1 MLHILC
7 WIIFGFIVGTIA
19 KMLHPGEENL
29 GFWQTT
35 GLGILGSFLGGFVN
49 YFLNLNYFRPAGLLM
64 SILGAVICC
73 LVLRHYKLKNESR
86 GFFTGK
92 KK

>member
-7 WIIFGFIVGTIA
+7 WIIFGFIAGTIA
-19 KMLHPGEENL
+19 KMFHPGDDSL
-29 GFWQTT
+29 GFLETT
-35 GLGILGSFLGGFVN
+35 GLGILGSFLGGIIN

-64 SILGAVICC
+64 SILGAILCCVI
-73 LVLRHYKLKNESR
+73 LRHFKLKNESR
-86 GFFTGK
+86 SFFSGK